1 MTVTRKDFNESLR
14 QMGMSPE
21 TAHEFTN
28 EMENKGLTFAEDLI
42 SRPPTC
48 QHCLADPRYTPP
60 APSGATR
67 CPLCGSAYYGPRRS
81 LEYAALV
88 AAGLVYNG
96 GD

>member
-1 MTVTRKDFNESLR
+1 MTVTRKEFNESLR

-28 EMENKGLTFAEDLI
+28 EMENKGLRFAEDSF

-48 QHCLADPRYTPP
+48 QHCLADPRYTET
-60 APSGATR
+60 ATNPEHR
-67 CPLCGSAYYGPRRS
+67 CPVCGSAYTGPRRG

-88 AAGLVYNG
+88 AAGLVHNG